1 MAGRVQMQGLR
12 RLHTAMRAAGDHK
25 AHFQL
30 THNGIDF
37 DCLFLV
43 DVTPYE
49 FVLAAIGHPDVALLL
64 PVQRGCFIEADFGED
79 YKPLARLFDQGAG
92 TFHPFNPAQFLRE
105 IDQAMPGHYRQP
117 TPAKIIQTYRHHVG
131 HGDRPYFLGWR
142 DNDLRGDRVSP
153 ENLAKTER
161 CYGPAIRTL
170 CERTN
175 QSSRWTH
182 IATSERPFFA
192 PPAKRYKQQGP
203 RCGPLT
209 CPH

>member
-1 MAGRVQMQGLR
+1 MSARVQMQGLR
-12 RLHTAMRAAGDHK
+12 RLHQVMRAAGDHK

-64 PVQRGCFIEADFGED
+64 PVLRGYFIEPDFGDD
-79 YKPLARLFDQGAG
+79 YKPLARLFNRGAA

-105 IDQAMPGHYRQP
+105 IDRAIPGHYRQP
-117 TPAKIIQTYRHHVG
+117 TPAKIIQTYRHHVE

-142 DNDLRGDRVSP
+142 DNDLRGDHVSP

-161 CYGPAIRTL
+161 CFGPAIRTL

-175 QSSRWTH
+175 QSSCWTH
-182 IATSERPFFA
+182 IAAREKAFFA
-192 PPAKRYKQQGP
+192 PPVKR
-203 RCGPLT
+203 
-209 CPH
+209 